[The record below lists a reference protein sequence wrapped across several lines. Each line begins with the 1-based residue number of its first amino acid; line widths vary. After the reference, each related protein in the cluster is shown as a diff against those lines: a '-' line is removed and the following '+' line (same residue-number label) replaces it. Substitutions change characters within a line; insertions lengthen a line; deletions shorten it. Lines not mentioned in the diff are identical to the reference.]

1 MRRALIHIIGVLVLA
16 AGPALPYFH
25 LTTSPHRFCPEHGNF
40 ELVHQLPQKPYSP
53 DDHRRP
59 QDEDNDHETCLIATL
74 ILQLVNHRSEGT
86 PLSQQPEPRR
96 DRPAEPLHL
105 PLHRERDVVTLA
117 PKTSP
122 PWELRI
128 S

>member
-1 MRRALIHIIGVLVLA
+1 MRRALIHIVGILVLA

-25 LTTSPHRFCPEHGNF
+25 LTTSPHRFCPTHGNF
-40 ELVHQLPQKPYSP
+40 ELAHPHPQAPTSP
-53 DDHRRP
+53 EDRRRP
-59 QDEDNDHETCLIATL
+59 QDENNDHETCLIATL
-74 ILQLVNHRSEGT
+74 ILQLVNHRSEST
-86 PLSQQPEPRR
+86 PLTQLPEPRR
-96 DRPAEPLHL
+96 HRPAEPLHL

-122 PWELRI
+122 PSPLRF

>member
-1 MRRALIHIIGVLVLA
+1 MRQALIHMVGILVLA
-16 AGPALPYFH
+16 AGPVLPYFH
-25 LTTSPHRFCPEHGNF
+25 LTTSPHRFCPTHRSF
-40 ELVHQLPQKPYSP
+40 ELVHPHPEAPSSP
-53 DDHRRP
+53 EDSRQP
-59 QDEDNDHETCLIATL
+59 TDENNDHETCLIATL

-122 PWELRI
+122 PSLLLI